1 MGIFFSKKKPP
12 SRVTE
17 HDKAVLQL
25 KQQRDKLRQ
34 YQKRIELSLG
44 KDKDI
49 AKKLLNNGQRDRAKL
64 LLKKKR
70 YQEQLLSKLDVQ
82 LDNLDKMAS
91 DIEFAQL
98 ETQVVSGLK
107 AGNEAL
113 KQINDSL
120 KIEDIERILDETR
133 EGIDKQNE
141 INELLSGQLTDE
153 DEAAVEEELA
163 GMIEQEMPSVPS
175 EEPKVEVNEEESE
188 DEEEVADKEKPKQK
202 EKRKEERVAVM
213 A

>member
-1 MGIFFSKKKPP
+1 MGILFGKKKPP

-82 LDNLDKMAS
+82 LDNLDKMAN

-141 INELLSGQLTDE
+141 INDLLSGQLTDE

-163 GMIEQEMPSVPS
+163 GLIEQEMPAVPS
-175 EEPKVEVNEEESE
+175 EEPRVEVNEEEEE
-188 DEEEVADKEKPKQK
+188 DEEEIADKEKPKQK
-202 EKRKEERVAVM
+202 EKREERVAVM